1 MQLVCIWKFVRLVLK
16 SLKKIMSCKIS
27 ISGFW
32 LFCGDVWKPVHTTS
46 EVLSFTRFWKQ
57 TVRTFTEDVH
67 QHI

>member
-1 MQLVCIWKFVRLVLK
+1 
-16 SLKKIMSCKIS
+16 MSCKIS

-32 LFCGDVWKPVHTTS
+32 LFCEDVWKPVHTTS

-57 TVRTFTEDVH
+57 TVRTLTEDVH